1 MSIKKKFLV
10 DIDLDN
16 NQINNVAA
24 PQVSGDVATYE
35 WVTGLISA
43 EEAARGASF
52 STVDGKIKD
61 IISNLDITAVD
72 SFTEVVTKIN
82 ADITAEAGARLAAD
96 SAESAAR
103 IAADSAESAA
113 RIAAD
118 ASESAS
124 RIAADSA
131 ITSAYTAAD
140 SAESVARIAGDDA
153 EASARSLADTTL
165 QGNIN
170 VEKGRVDA
178 ILLASDADKN
188 SFAEIVTLINSVDT
202 SNDETFAG
210 YVLSNNAAVAAEI
223 ANRITDVNAEETRAI
238 AAEGAEATARIAADG
253 VLQTNIDAE
262 ATARIADVNAEE
274 TRALAA
280 EALIQA
286 DIDAEVSRMDSRDLA
301 TEVRIYNL
309 EGVVSVETANRI
321 SDVNAEETRAI
332 ADVDAEETRALAAE
346 GVLQTN
352 ISAEAASRI
361 AGDSAEATRALAA
374 EGVLQTNINTEK
386 AKIDAILLA
395 SDADKDSFA
404 EIVTLINSVDTA
416 NDSAFA
422 GYVLSNNAAV
432 AANAITAAADVD
444 SEETRALDAEA
455 LLSGRIT
462 SEVADRIADVDAEE
476 TRALAAESA
485 LQGNIDTL
493 NSAAIK
499 TASNGLTEIDN
510 NVKLGGAITA
520 ATDITGNF
528 PLNLGISTNRLGAI
542 GINGT
547 TLSASTTS
555 TLSLLGNTV
564 TISTQLGQGNLTLGG
579 TSGPALSSGGGIQ
592 SVKLTNT
599 AGTGGIIN
607 TATVGPITNT
617 SVSMGITTT
626 GLLGAVYAADYSAT
640 FVNNSLVSKL
650 YVTNQIAAEALLARA
665 AEGVLT
671 TAVNTEKGRIDAI
684 LLASDADKNSFA
696 EIVTLIN
703 SVDTTNDEAFAGYVL
718 LNNAAV
724 AAEIARATADVDSEE
739 TRALAA
745 EALLSGRITS
755 EVADRIADVNAE
767 ETRALAAEGAEETRA
782 LAAEGVLQGNIDT
795 LNSAAIKTAS
805 NGLTEVDN
813 NVKLGGALLSGDT
826 VFTGA
831 AGNVE
836 VKFGNSGGEIS
847 RFWIKATGEIY
858 NVTEYGVITTSSE
871 YGAIN
876 TTATRGNITT
886 TATEGSI
893 TDSSASMSI
902 TTTGGLGAVYSAD
915 YSAGFVN
922 NSLVS
927 KLYVTNQI
935 AAEALSLQSDID
947 AVTANV
953 DAILLASDADKNSFA
968 EIVTLINSVD
978 ATSDSAFAGYVLSNN
993 DALAL
998 EVANRISDVNAE
1010 ETRAIAAEG
1019 VLSASITSEAT
1030 TARAAE
1036 GVLTSNL
1043 ASAKTIIADRM
1054 NITPVVSSFTIGN
1067 GLTHSFVLEH
1077 SLGTTDVIIQVYNV
1091 ATGQTVETSAIR
1103 VGLQTI
1109 SIEFASAPAL
1119 NSYKVVTMGIKAFA
1133 FSGLMGS

>member
-10 DIDLDN
+10 DIDLGN

-223 ANRITDVNAEETRAI
+223 ANRIS
-238 AAEGAEATARIAADG
+238 
-253 VLQTNIDAE
+253 
-262 ATARIADVNAEE
+262 DVNAEE

-280 EALIQA
+280 E
-286 DIDAEVSRMDSRDLA
+286 D
-301 TEVRIYNL
+301 
-309 EGVVSVETANRI
+309 
-321 SDVNAEETRAI
+321 
-332 ADVDAEETRALAAE
+332 
-346 GVLQTN
+346 
-352 ISAEAASRI
+352 
-361 AGDSAEATRALAA
+361 
-374 EGVLQTNINTEK
+374 
-386 AKIDAILLA
+386 
-395 SDADKDSFA
+395 
-404 EIVTLINSVDTA
+404 
-416 NDSAFA
+416 
-422 GYVLSNNAAV
+422 
-432 AANAITAAADVD
+432 
-444 SEETRALDAEA
+444 

-462 SEVADRIADVDAEE
+462 SEAASRIADVNAEE
-476 TRALAAESA
+476 TRGLAAEA
-485 LQGNIDTL
+485 GLQGSIDTEAASRIAADSAE
-493 NSAAIK
+493 SAARIAADAATLASANAYSDGIAQGLDVK
-499 TASNGLTEIDN
+499 QSVRVASTTFISSLSGLQTIDAVALVAGNRILVKNQTIANANGIYVVSEGVWTRSTDADTSAKVTAGLFTFIEEGAINSDQGWVLQSNQPIVLGTTSLSFVQFSSAGVVGATNGLTKTGN
-510 NVKLGGAITA
+510 NIGLGGTL
-520 ATDITGNF
+520 TGGTTS
-528 PLNLGISTNRLGAI
+528 LLGVADPTLYLGTS
-542 GINGT
+542 GSKLL
-547 TLSASTTS
+547 TLSANVSNHYVNASYISNVSTGS
-555 TLSLLGNTV
+555 LS
-564 TISTQLGQGNLTLGG
+564 
-579 TSGPALSSGGGIQ
+579 
-592 SVKLTNT
+592 
-599 AGTGGIIN
+599 N
-607 TATVGPITNT
+607 TATGGFTNT
-617 SVSMGITTT
+617 SMGGHLNNSATVGNINLTALAGNLGHNSTSMTITTSNGT
-626 GLLGAVYAADYSAT
+626 GAVYGSDYSAG
-640 FVNNSLVSKL
+640 FVDNSLVSKL
-650 YVTNQIAAEALLARA
+650 FVTNQIAAEASARSLAD
-665 AEGVLT
+665 T
-671 TAVNTEKGRIDAI
+671 TLQGNINVEKGRVDAI

-767 ETRALAAEGAEETRA
+767 ETRALAAEG
-782 LAAEGVLQGNIDT
+782 VLQGNIDT

-813 NVKLGGALLSGDT
+813 NVKLGGALTANTDI
-826 VFTGA
+826 TGA
-831 AGNVE
+831 FGLSFGPNGNDTISSLSVNTSGAISSWSYG
-836 VKFGNSGGEIS
+836 GNISTTAQNAKIIS
-847 RFWIKATGEIY
+847 RSQTG
-858 NVTEYGVITTSSE
+858 TENSSANFISSISDS
-871 YGAIN
+871 GNII
-876 TTATRGNITT
+876 TTATSGDILN
-886 TATEGSI
+886 TASAAI
-893 TDSSASMSI
+893 TDSSASRSI
-902 TTTGGLGAVYSAD
+902 TTSGGLGAVYSAD
-915 YSAGFVN
+915 YSETFVN

-927 KLYVTNQI
+927 KLYVTNRI

-953 DAILLASDADKNSFA
+953 DAILLASAADKNSFA

-1010 ETRAIAAEG
+1010 ETRAI
-1019 VLSASITSEAT
+1019 
-1030 TARAAE
+1030 AAE

-1133 FSGLMGS
+1133 FSGL

>member
-767 ETRALAAEGAEETRA
+767 ETRALAAEG
-782 LAAEGVLQGNIDT
+782 VLQGNIDT